1 MGRKSHG
8 CNDWRALEKVKERSE
23 GVGVANFTEQ
33 CAQEGEAPSGTGSFQ
48 VWRQNLEASPSSVC
62 SNSPHASPA
71 PGEHSLQTPPVPRA
85 LASWGAGDT
94 EVRVPSQGQHP
105 GDGFGG
111 LGGGAPG
118 PARKARALG
127 LRRRDR
133 PGPVWGGW
141 ARERTGGER
150 QGGSCG
156 AARSSAVVPSVA
168 AASSAGSPC
177 MC

>member
-71 PGEHSLQTPPVPRA
+71 PGEHSLQSPPVPRA

-94 EVRVPSQGQHP
+94 DVRVPSRGQHP

-118 PARKARALG
+118 PARKAGALG

-141 ARERTGGER
+141 ARERTGRER
-150 QGGSCG
+150 QGGISG

-168 AASSAGSPC
+168 AASR
-177 MC
+177 